1 MELMALCV
9 NITQNSKIAAHFAQ
23 NLRLLL
29 RQSLKNR
36 DSLMLKMVSLVYTS
50 MTDCLKQT
58 DEQ

>member
-9 NITQNSKIAAHFAQ
+9 NITQNPKIAAHFAQ

-36 DSLMLKMVSLVYTS
+36 DSLMLKMVIGYTLV
-50 MTDCLKQT
+50 
-58 DEQ
+58 

>member
-9 NITQNSKIAAHFAQ
+9 NITQNPKIAANFAQ

-36 DSLMLKMVSLVYTS
+36 DSLMLKMVG
-50 MTDCLKQT
+50 
-58 DEQ
+58 